1 MSGIKQGWVGDS
13 AGLTVLV
20 GNLHAVS
27 FQSGITNPEFACYGF
42 FRTYLS
48 AWGSTNRA
56 AALFFDAAAWSV
68 FYADFFE
75 LRGWL
80 FYCAEVEAVVGKEPP
95 KPELLCKNVWMRV
108 SPFGLLRRPVSIPAE
123 AWFKIMLVIL
133 LTKR

>member
-27 FQSGITNPEFACYGF
+27 FQSVITNPEFACYGF

-56 AALFFDAAAWSV
+56 AALFFDAAA
-68 FYADFFE
+68 
-75 LRGWL
+75 
-80 FYCAEVEAVVGKEPP
+80 
-95 KPELLCKNVWMRV
+95 
-108 SPFGLLRRPVSIPAE
+108 
-123 AWFKIMLVIL
+123 
-133 LTKR
+133 